1 MSLIKCGEC
10 GKEISDKAETC
21 PSCGNPMD
29 DQALEV
35 RGKVEIER
43 TSKKWKKGSLVGALV
58 LMGGFVAI
66 MNQSF
71 AVGFSLMFLAFCI
84 IVVTNIGAWWTNG

>member
-1 MSLIKCGEC
+1 MTLIKCDEC
-10 GKEISDKAETC
+10 GKEISNKADTC
-21 PSCGNPMD
+21 PSCGNPVS

-43 TSKKWKKGSLVGALV
+43 TNKKWKKGSLFGAF
-58 LMGGFVAI
+58 FVIAGLLASA
-66 MNQSF
+66 NQSF
-71 AVGFSLMFLAFCI
+71 ALGFSLLFLAFCI